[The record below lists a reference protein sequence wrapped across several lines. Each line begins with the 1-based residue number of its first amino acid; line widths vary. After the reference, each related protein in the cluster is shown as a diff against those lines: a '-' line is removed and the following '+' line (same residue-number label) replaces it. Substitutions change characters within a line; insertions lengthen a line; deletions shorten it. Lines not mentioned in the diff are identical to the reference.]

1 MEITVTQNSTALSIF
16 STSAERQR
24 NSISCECKICGASAR
39 YSYYGAIVCHSCK
52 MFFKRNAE
60 NKQALTICQYSNKC
74 KININNRH
82 ICASCRLEKCFKN
95 GMCIEMIRPS
105 RCEKNRKRKLIVDSN
120 QSISTM
126 SEIVNKKHKSEHI
139 PTSSSLESD
148 QSILNLNQWNLI
160 ANLVHCFDQHSGYV
174 FVEHFLEEQNRLPVK
189 LRFKYP
195 SVCNFFTSM
204 KRKIQFI
211 FERNVD
217 FLSLS
222 HYDRTILLRTTVEYT
237 SNVASMFILCQYK
250 LCDYP
255 LFYKSTEMIFKSSA
269 AKFTRRII
277 DQLDPDNTFIKLIL
291 SILAFSTTNYT
302 VYKKNMPINLTNIK
316 AILPIQ
322 DMYTDLTWRYLL
334 YRYGHYQAV
343 IRFSNLLSCLF
354 SGIEAIVEVHE
365 L

>member
-60 NKQALTICQYSNKC
+60 NKQ
-74 KININNRH
+74 
-82 ICASCRLEKCFKN
+82 
-95 GMCIEMIRPS
+95 
-105 RCEKNRKRKLIVDSN
+105 
-120 QSISTM
+120 
-126 SEIVNKKHKSEHI
+126 I

-148 QSILNLNQWNLI
+148 QSILTLNQWNLI
-160 ANLVHCFDQHSGYV
+160 ANLVHCFDQHNGYV
-174 FVEHFLEEQNRLPVK
+174 FVEDFLEEQNRLPVK

-222 HYDRTILLRTTVEYT
+222 DYDRAILLRTTVEYT

-316 AILPIQ
+316 GILSIQ

-334 YRYGHYQAV
+334 YRYGHHQAV
-343 IRFSNLLSCLF
+343 
-354 SGIEAIVEVHE
+354 
-365 L
+365 